1 MFLSLI
7 SADDEADAAPV
18 ATTPVAS
25 TSAAIVTP
33 ITHRYFDYF
42 HFQIYHIKLCFHRND
57 ISSRFRGIYFG
68 LKTSD
73 R

>member
-33 ITHRYFDYF
+33 ITHRYF
-42 HFQIYHIKLCFHRND
+42 HRND